1 MNKKYFIALVIIVI
15 SLLLVNIFF
24 LINNKDCSCKQNK
37 KQDKEN
43 VNCNCYV
50 TEKLSLDKEQAYKY
64 SLIKKKHQTIALK
77 AIDSLHVS
85 QELLM
90 DYLASNSDSVKI
102 AELENKITESQKI
115 LLRHHIEQYQDLKA
129 ILKPEQMDQMNKLFK
144 SLFVCKPSCEHNH
157 KEY

>member
-1 MNKKYFIALVIIVI
+1 MNKKYFIALVVVVI

-24 LINNKDCSCKQNK
+24 LINNKDCSCKQKK

>member
-1 MNKKYFIALVIIVI
+1 MNKKYFIALVVVVI

-24 LINNKDCSCKQNK
+24 LINNKDCSCKQK

-43 VNCNCYV
+43 VSCNCYV

-129 ILKPEQMDQMNKLFK
+129 ILRPEQMGQMNILFK